1 MDVGLLVKE
10 NIHRFYVLVQ
20 QTAAASDCCAILPPV
35 QDSAGSAL
43 FLVGSTLECAWL
55 YLKIILEAVNL
66 KK

>member
-1 MDVGLLVKE
+1 MYVGLLVNE
-10 NIHRFYVLVQ
+10 NIHWFYVLVQ
-20 QTAAASDCCAILPPV
+20 QNVAASNCGAIPPPV

-43 FLVGSTLECAWL
+43 CLVGNTLECSWL